1 MKAYLALADGTIYEG
16 TSFGAEGRTQGEV
29 VFNTGMTGYQ
39 EVLTDPSY
47 AGQIVTMTAP
57 HIGNTGVNL
66 LDREAE
72 RPYVAGF
79 LVRAYSDD
87 YSSWRARNGLSQ
99 YLREHGIIALTDIDT
114 RALTRHIRSAGAMR
128 AALSTE
134 RDDVTALAE
143 LARSAAPMVGLD
155 LASGVGTR
163 TIFTWSEGTPVE
175 WDTASAPADAVRGEI
190 RPAGSGSH
198 HVVAYDFGLKRNILR
213 KLVDHGCH
221 VTVVPSDMPANE
233 VLALKPD
240 GVFLSNGP
248 GDPAVLGYAVRNIR
262 HLIGKVPLFGICLG
276 HQLMGLAAGGETYK
290 LPYGHHGCNHPVKDL
305 RDGHV
310 QITSQNHGFAVAPES
325 LPPDVEV
332 THLNLNDGTVEG
344 LRHTRYPAFSVQY
357 HPEAA
362 PGPHDATGLFV
373 TFAELMRGDRVT
385 AAQLMEA

>member
-1 MKAYLALADGTIYEG
+1 MDALLVLEDGRSFEG
-16 TSFGAEGRTQGEV
+16 RSFGASGETTGEV
-29 VFNTGMTGYQ
+29 VFATGMTGYQ

-66 LDREAE
+66 LDGEAE
-72 RPYVAGF
+72 QPQVAGF
-79 LVRAYSDD
+79 LVRAYSED
-87 YSSWRARNGLSQ
+87 YSSWRARTGLSQ
-99 YLREHGIIALTDIDT
+99 YLREHQIVALTDIDT
-114 RALTRHIRSAGAMR
+114 RALTRHIRQAGAMR
-128 AALSTE
+128 AAISTE
-134 RDDVTALAE
+134 RVDVEALAA

-163 TIFTWSEGTPVE
+163 TVYRWTEGTPLE
-175 WDTASAPADAVRGEI
+175 WEPATGTAEPGGTI
-190 RPAGSGSH
+190 RETSGGSH

-221 VTVVPSDMPANE
+221 VTVVPSDTPAEE

-248 GDPAVLGYAVRNIR
+248 GDPAVLRYAVANIR
-262 HLIGKVPLFGICLG
+262 RLLGKAPLFGICLG
-276 HQLMGLAAGGETYK
+276 HQLMGLAVGGQTFK

-310 QITSQNHGFAVAPES
+310 QITSQNHGFAVDAET
-325 LPPDVEV
+325 LPPDVVV
-332 THLNLNDGTVEG
+332 THRNLNDGTVEG
-344 LRHTRYPAFSVQY
+344 LRHARYPAFSVQY

-362 PGPHDATGLFV
+362 PGPHDADPLFTEFV
-373 TFAELMRGDRVT
+373 DMMERG
-385 AAQLMEA
+385 

>member
-1 MKAYLALADGTIYEG
+1 MDAMLVLEDGRSFEG
-16 TSFGAEGRTQGEV
+16 RSFGASGETTGEV
-29 VFNTGMTGYQ
+29 VFATGMTGYQ

-66 LDREAE
+66 LDGEAE
-72 RPYVAGF
+72 QPQVAGF
-79 LVRAYSDD
+79 LVRAYSED
-87 YSSWRARNGLSQ
+87 YSSWRARTGLSQ
-99 YLREHGIIALTDIDT
+99 YLREHKIVALTDIDT
-114 RALTRHIRSAGAMR
+114 RALTRHIRQAGAMR
-128 AALSTE
+128 AAISTE
-134 RDDVTALAE
+134 RVDVEALAA

-163 TIFTWSEGTPVE
+163 TIYRWTEGTPLE
-175 WDTASAPADAVRGEI
+175 WEAAVGTAEPGGGTI
-190 RPAGSGSH
+190 RETPGGSH

-221 VTVVPSDMPANE
+221 VTVVPSDTPAEE

-248 GDPAVLGYAVRNIR
+248 GDPAVLRYAVANIR
-262 HLIGKVPLFGICLG
+262 RLLGKAPLFGICLG
-276 HQLMGLAAGGETYK
+276 HQLMGLAVGGQTFK

-310 QITSQNHGFAVAPES
+310 QITSQNHGFAVDAET
-325 LPPDVEV
+325 LPPDVVV
-332 THLNLNDGTVEG
+332 THRNLNDGTVEG
-344 LRHTRYPAFSVQY
+344 LRHANYPAFSVQY

-362 PGPHDATGLFV
+362 PGPHDADPLFTEFV
-373 TFAELMRGDRVT
+373 DMMERG
-385 AAQLMEA
+385 

>member
-1 MKAYLALADGTIYEG
+1 MDALLVLEDGRCFPG
-16 TSFGAEGRTQGEV
+16 RSFGASGEITGEV
-29 VFNTGMTGYQ
+29 VFATGMTGYQ

-47 AGQIVTMTAP
+47 AGQIVTMTMP

-79 LVRAYSDD
+79 LVRDYSGE
-87 YSSWRARNGLSQ
+87 YSSWRAAKGLAQ
-99 YLREHGIIALTDIDT
+99 YLREHGIVALADIDT
-114 RALTRHIRSAGAMR
+114 RALTRHIRSSGAMR

-134 RDDVTALAE
+134 RDDVAALGE
-143 LARSAAPMVGLD
+143 LARSSAPMVGLD

-163 TIFTWSEGTPVE
+163 TVYEWTEGTPPE
-175 WDTASAPADAVRGEI
+175 WGTTSDRAERERPPVPPSHDAPY
-190 RPAGSGSH
+190 

-221 VTVVPSDMPANE
+221 VTVVPPDLPASE
-233 VLALKPD
+233 VLALKPE

-248 GDPAVLGYAVRNIR
+248 GDPAVLHYAVANIR
-262 HLIGKVPLFGICLG
+262 HLLGRVPVFGICLG
-276 HQLMGLAAGGETYK
+276 HQLMGLAAGGQTYK

-310 QITSQNHGFAVAPES
+310 QITSQNHGFAVAAES
-325 LPPDVEV
+325 LPPEVEI
-332 THLNLNDGTVEG
+332 THRNLNDGTVEG
-344 LRHTRYPAFSVQY
+344 LRHTEVPAFSVQY

-362 PGPHDATGLFV
+362 PGPHDADPLFTEFV
-373 TFAELMRGDRVT
+373 DLMARKR
-385 AAQLMEA
+385 

>member
-1 MKAYLALADGTIYEG
+1 MDAVLVLEDGRAFWG
-16 TSFGAEGRTQGEV
+16 RSFGASGEITGEV
-29 VFNTGMTGYQ
+29 VFATGMTGYQ

-72 RPYVAGF
+72 KPYVSGF
-79 LVRAYSDD
+79 IVRSYSDD

-99 YLREHGIIALTDIDT
+99 YLKQHDIIALTEVDT

-134 RDDVTALAE
+134 RQDVAALAL
-143 LARSAAPMVGLD
+143 LARSSAPMVGLD
-155 LASGVGTR
+155 LATGVGTR
-163 TIFTWSEGTPVE
+163 TIYQWSEGTPIE
-175 WDTASAPADAVRGEI
+175 WEAALGAPALHEQTI
-190 RPAGSGSH
+190 RPRGGRSF

-221 VTVVPSDMPANE
+221 VTVVPADTSAGD
-233 VLALKPD
+233 VLDLRPD

-248 GDPAVLGYAVRNIR
+248 GDPAALPYAVENIKR
-262 HLIGKVPLFGICLG
+262 LLGKAPLFGICLG
-276 HQLMGLAAGGETYK
+276 HQLMGLAVDGQTYK
-290 LPYGHHGCNHPVKDL
+290 LPFGHHGVNHPVKDL

-310 QITSQNHGFAVAPES
+310 QITSQNHGFAVAAETLPE
-325 LPPDVEV
+325 DVQV
-332 THLNLNDGTVEG
+332 THRNLNDGTVEG
-344 LRHTRYPAFSVQY
+344 LRHARYPAFSVQY

-362 PGPHDATGLFV
+362 PGPHDADPLFTEFV
-373 TFAELMRGDRVT
+373 ELM
-385 AAQLMEA
+385 EENS